1 MARCANVC
9 LSLCAMASSEK
20 LGYNVAREVLCDESY
35 PDGAFRV
42 LQRKR
47 YCICDPYLQ
56 YFDIFVH
63 DSNT

>member
-1 MARCANVC
+1 MYV
-9 LSLCAMASSEK
+9 CAMASSEK
-20 LGYNVAREVLCDESY
+20 LGYNEARVVLCDESFS
-35 PDGAFRV
+35 DCAFGF

>member
-20 LGYNVAREVLCDESY
+20 LGYNEAREVLCDESY
-35 PDGAFRV
+35 PDGAFGV

-56 YFDIFVH
+56 
-63 DSNT
+63 